1 MTPNAENRAA
11 ALERAQP
18 WVDAVAEARPATTLE
33 NEPITDLEQIVA
45 ILAGLAATGV
55 ASADA
60 GGSPATGDVLFAR
73 DVAEGGRMGE
83 LSDVRV
89 QTQTGALHFNIG
101 DTQLAVAQPALTFI
115 RHAHGLLDSVFL
127 LSATPVSE
135 SAVAWRSGLLGGG
148 ALYVAVGCPLGRGL
162 HEAHPSLA
170 MRPSIM
176 LPLYLR
182 TRFAKADADAETES
196 RRVMEAKARDTLKA
210 EYARANPDRTTLTDA
225 AVDDIAWRAL
235 QLGVQPTMEL
245 IRDVAGGGSP
255 THIHPLLKRFYA
267 GLLDN
272 HFIPAPP
279 SDVPREAQEMWERV
293 LDIARREATLQQRAD
308 QTALDDAREAFNATM
323 AAREAAHAAAQAD
336 LARERE
342 QLAAAAEERER
353 ALVRLEADLTE
364 ARERIESLTHVERGQ
379 AQDVARLTA
388 ERDALHEQLHAATT
402 HGTALSARL
411 EQLLADRA
419 SVAETLAAERLA
431 ASQAAAGAAAE
442 AADLAQRLALALAD
456 VEHRK
461 SAGQDLITQL
471 ADTRARLGDR
481 ERELTELQQRL
492 HAQADAQALAQ
503 RMVAEANARLAELGE
518 TAARQRAALERAHA
532 GLEAVTRE
540 RDRLDALVR
549 QLHDALPR
557 PPAPASGKSKRT

>member
-1 MTPNAENRAA
+1 MTSNSKTRTAD
-11 ALERAQP
+11 LERAQP
-18 WVDAVAEARPATTLE
+18 WVDAVAEARPATILE
-33 NEPITDLEQIVA
+33 HEPLTNAEQIAAV
-45 ILAGLAATGV
+45 LAGLAASGV

-60 GGSPATGDVLFAR
+60 GGSPATGDVLFGR
-73 DVAEGGRMGE
+73 DVAEGGRMGA

-89 QTQTGALHFNIG
+89 QTQTGALHFKIG
-101 DTQLAVAQPALTFI
+101 DTQLAVAQPTLTFI

-127 LSATPVSE
+127 LSATPLSD
-135 SAVAWRSGLLGGG
+135 SALAWRSGILGGG
-148 ALYVAVGCPLGRGL
+148 ALYVAIGCPLGRGL

-170 MRPSIM
+170 MRPSLM

-293 LDIARREATLQQRAD
+293 LEIARREASLQQRAE
-308 QTALDDAREAFNATM
+308 QTALEDARQAQNAAV
-323 AAREAAHAAAQAD
+323 AAREADLAAAQAE
-336 LARERE
+336 LARQRE
-342 QLAAAAEERER
+342 QLAAAAEERNR
-353 ALVRLEADLTE
+353 ALTRLESDLAR
-364 ARERIESLTHVERGQ
+364 AREHIESLTHVERGQ
-379 AQDVARLTA
+379 AQDIARLTA
-388 ERDALHEQLHAATT
+388 ERDTLREQALAATT
-402 HGTALSARL
+402 HGTALATRL
-411 EQLLADRA
+411 EQLQADRA
-419 SVAETLAAERLA
+419 ALAETLAAERLSA
-431 ASQAAAGAAAE
+431 TRAAAAAAAE
-442 AADLAQRLALALAD
+442 TAEVTQRLAVVTAD
-456 VEHRK
+456 REHRK
-461 SAGQDLITQL
+461 VAMEDLSTQL
-471 ADTRARLGDR
+471 ADTRQRLDER
-481 ERELTELQQRL
+481 ERQLRDLQHRL

-503 RMVAEANARLAELGE
+503 RMVADSNARLAELGE
-518 TAARQRAALERAHA
+518 TAASQRAQLERANA
-532 GLEAVTRE
+532 DLTAVTRE
-540 RDRLDALVR
+540 RDRLDTLVR
-549 QLHDALPR
+549 TLHGTPPR
-557 PPAPASGKSKRT
+557 QSDPAGAKSKRT